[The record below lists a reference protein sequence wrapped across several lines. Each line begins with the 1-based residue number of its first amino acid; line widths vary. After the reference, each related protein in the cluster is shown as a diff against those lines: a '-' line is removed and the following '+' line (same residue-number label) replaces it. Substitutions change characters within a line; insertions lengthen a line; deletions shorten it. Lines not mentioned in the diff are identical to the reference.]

1 MPASNICTFP
11 NGHPKLSRRLRRM
24 GSTGIIGIAGEVE
37 SNHGKFKIFMNEIS
51 NIKVLDV

>member
-11 NGHPKLSRRLRRM
+11 NGHPKLSRRLRRT
-24 GSTGIIGIAGEVE
+24 GSTGMVGIAGEVE